1 MHDFYSI
8 IYLSSS
14 AGGKSGGAGA
24 CERHSNPLM
33 IAPAIHSSAELIA
46 CYRLSP
52 GTGAK
57 FGRFCDHLFVLFLN
71 VDNKIVTFKNRSV
84 NIMIPCKF
92 KELTYKESHRYGC
105 T

>member
-14 AGGKSGGAGA
+14 AGGKSGGVGA
-24 CERHSNPLM
+24 CERRSNSLM
-33 IAPAIHSSAELIA
+33 IGPTIYSSAELKA

-71 VDNKIVTFKNRSV
+71 VDNKIVTLSNH
-84 NIMIPCKF
+84 NDNMQIADI
-92 KELTYKESHRYGC
+92 
-105 T
+105 